1 MGPSGEEIT
10 MGKKATMYESDLTK
24 FMREFLAAHPE
35 EVESQK
41 KGRAL
46 WWDKTRDERAPAPS
60 MRHAPRAGGN
70 EHTFEPAG
78 GYEWSFGVDDNAP
91 PVTYDDPT
99 KTP

>member
-1 MGPSGEEIT
+1 MAASR
-10 MGKKATMYESDLTK
+10 KKVTMYESDLTK
-24 FMREFLAAHPE
+24 FMRDFLAAHPE

-41 KGRAL
+41 KGRAI
-46 WWDKTRDERAPAPS
+46 WWDKTRDDRAPAPS

-91 PVTYDDPT
+91 PVDDEPQT
-99 KTP
+99 S